1 MKKIYAIVMAG
12 AAVLAAS
19 CAKENLPKEDAGKTA
34 VEYVDLQLSSAIEGQ
49 PALDTKTSVSSD
61 GTVSWSDGDLISIF
75 DNSAA
80 AQSHN
85 NSFTYAGDGKFSGQV
100 PEDATEFYA
109 LYPYSAAASFA
120 GGSISTTLPAD
131 QIAAVGTFAD
141 NVAIMA
147 GKVSDGS
154 IEFKNLCSH
163 ISFTLAVEGV
173 KSITLMGNS
182 SEALCGT
189 FSVSFT
195 DGEPSVTVSKPET
208 YVRLYN
214 ADGSALAQ
222 GTYYFTV
229 LPVEFE
235 DGFTVILSKESD
247 GTQVAAKTV
256 GKIDGL
262 NKRNQILPMPAVP
275 SDKFSEYMNYFVRYN
290 DGFPITVGNAD
301 NGGVTFSKET
311 NPGGVLVN
319 STVGNTTINKDGV
332 YFICDEDTP
341 AKIFYN
347 AVSDL
352 VVCGA
357 DSSTRSK
364 IEIGKTL
371 QPVTNGSGSLLFE
384 NLIIT
389 PAESF
394 GNDFIGQK
402 KAAENPGTEFG
413 AIVFDSCTITT
424 GRHLICITNA
434 VTAIGKISVLNCDW
448 FSKAAAASIVTF
460 GSNAST
466 LSELSVRNNVFCPAA
481 GVTMTEFKVLHGPG
495 ATVTN
500 INAYS
505 NTFDHTTMVN
515 AGCIIVYGVE
525 NCYIMYNLCN
535 ETVLTDKHSTLCN
548 YKGPAG
554 TSINGSVV
562 NNYYYT
568 SGEKSLN
575 IALRPTKSGSPVKL
589 SASPLSSEWNPAGGV
604 YGPYSI
610 NAEDT
615 TKQPTAAMLQLI
627 GAKRADM

>member
-34 VEYVDLQLSSAIEGQ
+34 VEYVDLQLSSVMEGRTT
-49 PALDTKTSVSSD
+49 LDTRTSVGSD
-61 GTVSWSDGDLISIF
+61 GTVSWSDGDLISLF

-120 GGSISTTLPAD
+120 GGSISTALPAD

-147 GKVSDGS
+147 GKVSDSS

-173 KSITLMGNS
+173 KSITLIGNKN
-182 SEALCGT
+182 EALCGT

-262 NKRNQILPMPAVP
+262 NKRNQILPMVSVP

-290 DGFPITVGNAD
+290 DGFPIAVGDAD

-319 STVGNTTINKDGV
+319 STVGNTTIKKDGV

-341 AKIFYN
+341 AQISYN
-347 AVSDL
+347 EISDL

-357 DSSTRSK
+357 ESSTRSK
-364 IEIGKTL
+364 LEFGKTL
-371 QPVTNGSGSLLFE
+371 QPTTNESGNLLFE

-389 PAESF
+389 PAASF
-394 GNDFIGQK
+394 NNDFIAQK
-402 KAAENPGTEFG
+402 KADKTPGTAFG
-413 AIVFDSCTITT
+413 SIVFDSCTITT
-424 GRHLICITNA
+424 ARHLIYIINA
-434 VTAIGKISVLNCDW
+434 ATSIGKISVLNCDY
-448 FSKAAAASIVTF
+448 FSKAAAACVVSF
-460 GSNAST
+460 ASQAST
-466 LSELSVRNNVFCPAA
+466 VSELNIRNNVFCPAA
-481 GVTMTEFKVLHGPG
+481 DVTMTDFKVLNGAA
-495 ATVTN
+495 ATVNN

-515 AGCIIVYGVE
+515 AGCFIVYGVD

-535 ETVLTDKHSTLCN
+535 ETVLTTAHSTLGN
-548 YKGPAG
+548 YKGTA

-575 IALRPTKSGSPVKL
+575 NALKPVKSGSPVKL

-604 YGPYSI
+604 YGTYSI
-610 NAEDT
+610 NAVDE
-615 TKQPTAAMLQLI
+615 KNQPTAALLKLI